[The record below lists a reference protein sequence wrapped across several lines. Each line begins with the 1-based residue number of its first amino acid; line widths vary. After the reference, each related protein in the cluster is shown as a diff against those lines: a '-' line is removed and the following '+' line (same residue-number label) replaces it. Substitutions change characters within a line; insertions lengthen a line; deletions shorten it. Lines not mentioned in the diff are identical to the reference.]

1 MRTEVDAYY
10 QAQNQSRYDDFLPD
24 ELILRMHASQ
34 SFTDIYELLYG
45 VDFTVTGGNTDL
57 VLEMTEHYAD
67 TIINDIQFQSYMGRG
82 VPPSVIYFRDAIYSG
97 FKLGIMNDR
106 IGADGLTYFLPYDAL
121 TLSDALYSIFK
132 LLPSDDAEVF
142 ASELDSL
149 SFMQAE

>member
-1 MRTEVDAYY
+1 
-10 QAQNQSRYDDFLPD
+10 
-24 ELILRMHASQ
+24 
-34 SFTDIYELLYG
+34 
-45 VDFTVTGGNTDL
+45 
-57 VLEMTEHYAD
+57 MTEHYAD

>member
-1 MRTEVDAYY
+1 MMRPGFIA
-10 QAQNQSRYDDFLPD
+10 
-24 ELILRMHASQ
+24 
-34 SFTDIYELLYG
+34 
-45 VDFTVTGGNTDL
+45 GN
-57 VLEMTEHYAD
+57 VL
-67 TIINDIQFQSYMGRG
+67 QFQN
-82 VPPSVIYFRDAIYSG
+82 AIYTG
-97 FKLGIMNDR
+97 HMLGIMNDR